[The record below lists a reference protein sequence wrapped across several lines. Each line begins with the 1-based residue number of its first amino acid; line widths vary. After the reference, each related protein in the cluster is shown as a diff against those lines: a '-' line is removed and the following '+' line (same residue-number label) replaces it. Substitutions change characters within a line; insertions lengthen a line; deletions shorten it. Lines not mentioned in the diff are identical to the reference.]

1 MAPTNSLSLL
11 SLALIPNNRVF
22 IVVVVTDVIVFVP
35 GVTHQWPLSCPLNH
49 WTTNRI
55 ESVCRAVEKKDCAT
69 NTCTTVQRSGPAG
82 GQLNEPLSVTEHT
95 GTNRTTIFKTF
106 TVRNVK
112 TNESQQAR
120 RELSYP
126 NRRIPTTTT
135 IAVIAP
141 TTIHFPRLAY
151 SSVHGTLRRSSVA
164 NQRNAVLQRSKTPH
178 ARTQSILQSWYW
190 CSRHLLE
197 REKGRYYAHTPLT
210 VPNMTVRRSGEM

>member
-126 NRRIPTTTT
+126 NRRIPTT

-164 NQRNAVLQRSKTPH
+164 NQRNAVLQRSKLLKNT
-178 ARTQSILQSWYW
+178 ARTHTVNSTILVLVFTAFTWAW
-190 CSRHLLE
+190 KGALLHSHSSDSAE
-197 REKGRYYAHTPLT
+197 YDGT
-210 VPNMTVRRSGEM
+210 